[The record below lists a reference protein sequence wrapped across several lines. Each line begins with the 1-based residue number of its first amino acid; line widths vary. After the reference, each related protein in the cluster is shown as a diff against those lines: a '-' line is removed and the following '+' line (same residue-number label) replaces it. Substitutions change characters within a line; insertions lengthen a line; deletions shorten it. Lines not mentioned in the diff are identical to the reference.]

1 VVRAAGK
8 ALEPPDSP
16 QERAARGKAARAT
29 VPRSSHGEWQPA
41 ADRIDPVKILRQGD
55 TGRVPE
61 LVPLRYERM
70 LVSPF
75 TFYRGTAA
83 IMAADLAGSPN
94 SGLRAQLCGDAHLSN
109 FGLYAA
115 PDRQLVFDLNDF
127 DETFPGP
134 WEWDVKR
141 LAASLEIA
149 GRDRGFADAERYA
162 AVAGGV
168 ASYRETMRNL
178 AKSSNLDVWYTRFN
192 VDGLRELM
200 ATVTTTKRGR
210 KEFNRT
216 VARAEAKTRERALA
230 KLTESVNGGIRFKSD
245 PPYLERLEDIW
256 QPEHGSSVAPGEVL
270 APYRR
275 SLPPDRRHLLEAYRP
290 VDIARKVVG
299 VGSVGTR
306 CWIVLFLGRDHSD
319 PLFLQFKE
327 AQPSVL
333 EAHLPGTRERHHGRR
348 VVVGQQLLQAASD
361 ILLGWLTVTGIDGR
375 NRNFYGRQ
383 LWDEKGSAEVSRLD
397 PRMLTAYARLCGGVL
412 ARAHARSG
420 DRIAIGSYLGSGD
433 TFDRAIAAF
442 ASAYADQNQRDFE
455 RVRAAVS

>member
-1 VVRAAGK
+1 VVLEAGK
-8 ALEPPDSP
+8 ALEAPDTP
-16 QERAARGKAARAT
+16 QERSALGKAARASI
-29 VPRSSHGEWQPA
+29 PRSSHAEWQPA
-41 ADRIDPVKILRQGD
+41 PSRADPFAILRRD
-55 TGRVPE
+55 DAGRVGE

-83 IMAADLAGSPN
+83 IMAADLADTPH
-94 SGLRAQLCGDAHLSN
+94 SGLQVQLSGDAHLSN

-115 PDRQLVFDLNDF
+115 PDRQMVFDLNDF

-149 GRDRGFADAERYA
+149 GRDRDFTDAQRRA
-162 AVAGGV
+162 AVARSV
-168 ASYRETMRNL
+168 SSYRETIRRL
-178 AKSSNLDVWYTRFN
+178 AELSNLDAWYTRID
-192 VDGLRELM
+192 VAKLRELGT
-200 ATVTTTKRGR
+200 ASSTKRGR
-210 KEFNRT
+210 KEFDRT

-230 KLTESVNGGIRFKSD
+230 KLTETVDGRIRFRSD

-256 QPEHGSSVAPGEVL
+256 QPEDGSTIAAGDVL
-270 APYRR
+270 TPYRR
-275 SLPPDRRHLLEAYRP
+275 SLPPDRRKLLESYRP
-290 VDIARKVVG
+290 VDVARKVVG

-306 CWIVLFLGRDHSD
+306 CWVVLFLGRDHGD

-327 AQPSVL
+327 AGPSVL
-333 EAHLPGTRERHHGRR
+333 EAHLPRTAERHHGRR

-361 ILLGWLTVTGIDGR
+361 IMLGWLTVEGIDGR
-375 NRNFYGRQ
+375 KRHFYGRQ
-383 LWDEKGSAEVSRLD
+383 LWDAKGSAEVGRLD
-397 PRMLTAYARLCGGVL
+397 PRMLQTYGALCGAAL

-433 TFDRAIAAF
+433 TFDRAIVTF
-442 ASAYADQNQRDFE
+442 AGIYADQNQRDFE
-455 RVRAAVS
+455 RVKAAVN

>member
-1 VVRAAGK
+1 MVLKAGK
-8 ALEPPDSP
+8 ALKAPDAP
-16 QERAARGKAARAT
+16 EERSARGKAARRK
-29 VPRSSHGEWQPA
+29 VPRSSHARWEPA
-41 ADRIDPVKILRQGD
+41 AKRADPVKILRRGD
-55 TGRVPE
+55 AGRVAE

-83 IMAADLAGSPN
+83 IMAADLADTPH
-94 SGLRAQLCGDAHLSN
+94 SGLRVQLSGDAHLSN

-149 GRDRGFADAERYA
+149 GRDRGFTEAQRGA
-162 AVAGGV
+162 AVMRSV
-168 ASYRETMRNL
+168 SSYRETIRRL
-178 AKSSNLDVWYTRFN
+178 AEMSNLDAWYTRID
-192 VDGLRELM
+192 VAKLREIGTP
-200 ATVTTTKRGR
+200 ASTKRGR
-210 KEFNRT
+210 REFDRT
-216 VARAEAKTRERALA
+216 VSRAEAKTRGRALA
-230 KLTESVNGGIRFKSD
+230 KLTETVDGRIRFKSD
-245 PPYLERLEDIW
+245 PPFLERLEDIW
-256 QPEHGSSVAPGEVL
+256 QPEAGSTVAPGEVL

-275 SLPPDRRHLLEAYRP
+275 SLPPDRRRLLESYRP

-306 CWIVLFLGRDHSD
+306 CWIVLLLGRDSGD

-327 AQPSVL
+327 AGPSVL

-361 ILLGWLTVTGIDGR
+361 IMLGWLTAPGIDGR
-375 NRNFYGRQ
+375 KRHFYGRQ
-383 LWDEKGSAEVSRLD
+383 LWDEKGSADVGRLD
-397 PRMLTAYARLCGGVL
+397 PRMLQTYGALCGAAL

-433 TFDRAIAAF
+433 PFDRAIAEF
-442 ASAYADQNQRDFE
+442 AAVYADQNQRDYE
-455 RVRAAVS
+455 RVKAAVE